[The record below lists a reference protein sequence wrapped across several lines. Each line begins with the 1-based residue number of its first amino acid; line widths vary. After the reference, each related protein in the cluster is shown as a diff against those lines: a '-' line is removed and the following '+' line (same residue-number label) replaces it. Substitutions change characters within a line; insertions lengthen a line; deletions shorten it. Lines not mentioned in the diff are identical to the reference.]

1 LEIFVNKGQYV
12 MTAQVFPK
20 EPYKTFKLGDT
31 SPDFH
36 MNNGIIHEV
45 KGVW

>member
-1 LEIFVNKGQYV
+1 
-12 MTAQVFPK
+12 MTAQVFPT
-20 EPYKTFKLGDT
+20 EPYKTYTLGYT
-31 SPDFH
+31 GVDFH